1 MSVYKNKIYINKLF
15 FILIIFSPINVFAS
29 VQANLVCEKIIKNI
43 ESLTEIPEGLLLGI
57 GKTEA
62 GRIIDKK
69 ELRVWPWTVNHAGKS
84 LFFDNKKQMKNY
96 VLKHLSKGD
105 NNLDVGCMQVNLK
118 WHKHN
123 FKEVND
129 MISPEPNISY
139 AASFLIQLKS
149 KYGNWN
155 EAIKHYHSSNPIKN
169 KPYLNKVLAYWK
181 VMDKKPTYA
190 LANIKDKKNSF
201 DKKKSELASLKSR
214 QPFLSERWEK
224 VSFFRKVFLEK

>member
-1 MSVYKNKIYINKLF
+1 
-15 FILIIFSPINVFAS
+15 
-29 VQANLVCEKIIKNI
+29 
-43 ESLTEIPEGLLLGI
+43 
-57 GKTEA
+57 
-62 GRIIDKK
+62 
-69 ELRVWPWTVNHAGKS
+69 
-84 LFFDNKKQMKNY
+84 
-96 VLKHLSKGD
+96 
-105 NNLDVGCMQVNLK
+105 MQVNLK

-123 FKEVND
+123 FKKIND
-129 MISPEPNISY
+129 MISPEPNVSY

-201 DKKKSELASLKSR
+201 DEKKSELASLKSR

>member
-1 MSVYKNKIYINKLF
+1 MSFYKNKICITKLF

-29 VQANLVCEKIIKNI
+29 VKTNLVCEKIIKNI
-43 ESLTEIPEGLLLGI
+43 ESLTGIPEGLLLGI

-96 VLKHLSKGD
+96 VLKHLTKGD

-123 FKEVND
+123 FKKVND

-139 AASFLIQLKS
+139 AASFLVQLKN

-155 EAIKHYHSSNPIKN
+155 EAIKNYHSSDPDKN
-169 KPYLNKVLAYWK
+169 KPYLDKVLSFWK
-181 VMDKKPTYA
+181 MKDKKPVYIVD
-190 LANIKDKKNSF
+190 NKKNNF
-201 DKKKSELASLKSR
+201 DKNESELASIRNR
-214 QPFLSERWEK
+214 QPYLSERWEK

>member
-1 MSVYKNKIYINKLF
+1 MSFYKNKICIIKLF

-29 VQANLVCEKIIKNI
+29 VKTNLVCEKIIKNI
-43 ESLTEIPEGLLLGI
+43 ESLTGIPEGLLLGI

-96 VLKHLSKGD
+96 VLKHLTKGD

-123 FKEVND
+123 FKQVND

-139 AASFLIQLKS
+139 AASFLVQLKN

-155 EAIKHYHSSNPIKN
+155 EAIKNYHSSDPDKN
-169 KPYLNKVLAYWK
+169 KPYLDKVLSFWK
-181 VMDKKPTYA
+181 MKEKKPLYIVD
-190 LANIKDKKNSF
+190 NKNNNF
-201 DKKKSELASLKSR
+201 DKNKSELVSIRNR
-214 QPFLSERWEK
+214 QPYLSERWEK

>member
-1 MSVYKNKIYINKLF
+1 MSVYKNIICIIKLL

-29 VQANLVCEKIIKNI
+29 VQTNLVCEKIIKNI

-69 ELRVWPWTVNHAGKS
+69 ELKVWPWTVNHAGKS

-96 VLKHLSKGD
+96 VLKRLKKGD
-105 NNLDVGCMQVNLK
+105 NNLDVGCMQINLK

-139 AASFLIQLKS
+139 AASFLIQLKN

-155 EAIKHYHSSNPIKN
+155 EAIKHYHSSDPIKN
-169 KPYLNKVLAYWK
+169 KPYLDKVLNYWK
-181 VMDKKPTYA
+181 M
-190 LANIKDKKNSF
+190 KDKKTIYAATKLKNKKNNL
-201 DKKKSELASLKSR
+201 DKNVSELTSLKRR
-214 QPFLSERWEK
+214 QPFLSARWEK
-224 VSFFRKVFLEK
+224 VSFFRKVFLQK

>member
-1 MSVYKNKIYINKLF
+1 MSVYKNIICIIKLL

-29 VQANLVCEKIIKNI
+29 VQTNLVCEKIIKNI

-69 ELRVWPWTVNHAGKS
+69 ELKVWPWTVNHAGKS

-96 VLKHLSKGD
+96 VLKHLKKGD
-105 NNLDVGCMQVNLK
+105 NNLDVGCMQINLK

-139 AASFLIQLKS
+139 AASFLIQLKN

-155 EAIKHYHSSNPIKN
+155 EAIKHYHSSDPIKN
-169 KPYLNKVLAYWK
+169 KPYLDKVLNYWK
-181 VMDKKPTYA
+181 MKDKKTIYA
-190 LANIKDKKNSF
+190 AANIKNKKNNL
-201 DKKKSELASLKSR
+201 DKNVSELISLKSR
-214 QPFLSERWEK
+214 QPFLSARWEK
-224 VSFFRKVFLEK
+224 VSFFRKVFLQK

>member
-1 MSVYKNKIYINKLF
+1 MSVCKNIICIIKLF
-15 FILIIFSPINVFAS
+15 FILIFFSSTNAFSTVKT
-29 VQANLVCEKIIKNI
+29 NLVCEQIIKNI
-43 ESLTEIPEGLLLGI
+43 EILTEIPKGLLLGI

-69 ELRVWPWTVNHAGKS
+69 ELKVWPWTVNHAGKS
-84 LFFDNKKQMKNY
+84 LFFDNQKQMKKY
-96 VLKHLSKGD
+96 VLKHLKKGD
-105 NNLDVGCMQVNLK
+105 NNLDVGCMQINLK

-139 AASFLIQLKS
+139 AASFLIQLKN

-155 EAIKHYHSSNPIKN
+155 EAIKHYHSSDPIKN
-169 KPYLNKVLAYWK
+169 KPYLDKVLNYWK
-181 VMDKKPTYA
+181 M
-190 LANIKDKKNSF
+190 KDKKTIYAAVNIKN
-201 DKKKSELASLKSR
+201 KKKNLDKNVSELTSLKSR
-214 QPFLSERWEK
+214 QPFLSARWEK

>member
-1 MSVYKNKIYINKLF
+1 MSVYKNIICIIKLF

-29 VQANLVCEKIIKNI
+29 VQTNLVCEKIIKNI

-69 ELRVWPWTVNHAGKS
+69 ELKVWPWTVNHAGKS
-84 LFFDNKKQMKNY
+84 LFFDNKKQMKKY
-96 VLKHLSKGD
+96 VLKHLKKGD
-105 NNLDVGCMQVNLK
+105 NNLDVGCMQINLK

-139 AASFLIQLKS
+139 AASFLIQLKN

-155 EAIKHYHSSNPIKN
+155 EAIKHYHSSDPIKN
-169 KPYLNKVLAYWK
+169 KPYLDKVLTYWK
-181 VMDKKPTYA
+181 MKDKKTIYA
-190 LANIKDKKNSF
+190 VANIKNQNNNF
-201 DKKKSELASLKSR
+201 DKNVSELTSLKSR
-214 QPFLSERWEK
+214 QPFLSARWEK
-224 VSFFRKVFLEK
+224 VSFFRKVFSEK

>member
-1 MSVYKNKIYINKLF
+1 MSVYKNIICIIKLL

-29 VQANLVCEKIIKNI
+29 VQTNLVCEKIIKNI

-69 ELRVWPWTVNHAGKS
+69 ELKVWPWTVNHAGKS

-96 VLKHLSKGD
+96 VLKHLKKGD
-105 NNLDVGCMQVNLK
+105 NNLDVGCMQINLK

-139 AASFLIQLKS
+139 AASFLIQLKN

-155 EAIKHYHSSNPIKN
+155 EAIKHYHSSDPIKN
-169 KPYLNKVLAYWK
+169 KPYLDKVLNYWK
-181 VMDKKPTYA
+181 MKDKKTIYA
-190 LANIKDKKNSF
+190 AANIKNKKNNL
-201 DKKKSELASLKSR
+201 DKNVSELTSLKSR
-214 QPFLSERWEK
+214 QPFLSARWEK
-224 VSFFRKVFLEK
+224 VSFFRKVFSEK

>member
-69 ELRVWPWTVNHAGKS
+69 ELKVWPWTVNHAGKS

-96 VLKHLSKGD
+96 VLKHLKKGD
-105 NNLDVGCMQVNLK
+105 NNLDVGCMQINLK

-139 AASFLIQLKS
+139 AASFLIQLKN

-155 EAIKHYHSSNPIKN
+155 EAIKHYHSSDPIKN
-169 KPYLNKVLAYWK
+169 KPYLDKVLNYWK
-181 VMDKKPTYA
+181 MKDKKTIYA
-190 LANIKDKKNSF
+190 AANIKNQNNNF
-201 DKKKSELASLKSR
+201 DKNVSELTSLKSR
-214 QPFLSERWEK
+214 QPFLSARWEK
-224 VSFFRKVFLEK
+224 VSFFRKVFSEK

>member
-15 FILIIFSPINVFAS
+15 FILIIFTPINVFAS

-57 GKTEA
+57 GQTEA

-69 ELRVWPWTVNHAGKS
+69 ELRVWPWTV
-84 LFFDNKKQMKNY
+84 
-96 VLKHLSKGD
+96 
-105 NNLDVGCMQVNLK
+105 
-118 WHKHN
+118 
-123 FKEVND
+123 
-129 MISPEPNISY
+129 PNISY

-201 DKKKSELASLKSR
+201 DEKKSELASLKSR

>member
-1 MSVYKNKIYINKLF
+1 MSVYKNIICIIKLL

-29 VQANLVCEKIIKNI
+29 VQTNLVCEKIIKNI

-69 ELRVWPWTVNHAGKS
+69 ELKVWPWTVNHAGKS
-84 LFFDNKKQMKNY
+84 LFFDNKKQIKNY

-105 NNLDVGCMQVNLK
+105 NNLDVGCMQINLK

-123 FKEVND
+123 FKVVND

-139 AASFLIQLKS
+139 AASFLIQLKN

-155 EAIKHYHSSNPIKN
+155 EAIKHYHSSDPIKN
-169 KPYLNKVLAYWK
+169 KPYLDKVLTYWK
-181 VMDKKPTYA
+181 
-190 LANIKDKKNSF
+190 IKDKKTIYAVTKLKNNKNNL
-201 DKKKSELASLKSR
+201 DKNVSELTSLKSR
-214 QPFLSERWEK
+214 QPFLSARWEK
-224 VSFFRKVFLEK
+224 VSFFRKVFLQK